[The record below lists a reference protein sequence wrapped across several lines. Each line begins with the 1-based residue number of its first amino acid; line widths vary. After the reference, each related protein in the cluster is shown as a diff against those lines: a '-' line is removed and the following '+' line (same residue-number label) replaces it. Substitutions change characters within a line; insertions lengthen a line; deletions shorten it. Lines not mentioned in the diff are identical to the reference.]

1 MNVYVVR
8 MSAYGIHILCTTYT
22 SRVGG
27 EPPSNAPAATAHGY
41 ARAMGSTPKK
51 AAKSPVPRSPSR
63 AGKDVPKRRLAPKS
77 ARLSREVAELKMI
90 EATIDLLLKLPPADV
105 TVHRIAKAADV
116 HHDYVARYFG
126 SREELLVRALDHGTL
141 DTALKLGTTNV
152 EQLSGYFTDNQDVVA
167 MFTLRARLI
176 SYLLACGV
184 SPERFRPLQSMLLTR
199 AQMLNQV
206 SDLSTR
212 SQRNLLLIGIL
223 LVNGIG
229 IMSEVNDMT
238 DQEIQDLFA
247 FIGKLRSMGRDIEN
261 TMNWGTA

>member
-8 MSAYGIHILCTTYT
+8 ISAYGIHILCTTYT
-22 SRVGG
+22 SKLGG
-27 EPPSNAPAATAHGY
+27 AAPSNAPPTTVRSY
-41 ARAMGSTPKK
+41 AQDMGSTPKK
-51 AAKSPVPRSPSR
+51 AAKSPVPQSPSR

-77 ARLSREVAELKMI
+77 TRLSREVAELKMI

-105 TVHRIAKAADV
+105 TVHRIAKAAGV

-126 SREELLVRALDHGTL
+126 SREELLVRAVDHGTL
-141 DTALKLGTTNV
+141 DTVLKLGTTNV

-184 SPERFRPLQSMLLTR
+184 SPERFHPMQSMLLTR
-199 AQMLNQV
+199 AQMLNQE
-206 SDLSTR
+206 SNLSIR
-212 SQRNLLLIGIL
+212 SRRNLVLIGSL
-223 LVNGIG
+223 LVFGIG

-238 DQEIQDLFA
+238 DQEIHDLFA
-247 FIGKLRSMGRDIEN
+247 FIGKLRLMGGDIEN